1 MGNHGNCIYLEKYLY
16 RAKLPPALKAFV
28 LEEILKYPV
37 QRSFTVNRFSIIV
50 RFVDGRWYSKLKLEK
65 LPTEMLGTGQ
75 PISLGYIFRMYKK
88 YTSFNSKVTSQ
99 LLRP

>member
-1 MGNHGNCIYLEKYLY
+1 MGNHGNCIYFEKYLY

-75 PISLGYIFRMYKK
+75 PISLGYILECTKNILPLIAK
-88 YTSFNSKVTSQ
+88 LPLSF
-99 LLRP
+99 

>member
-1 MGNHGNCIYLEKYLY
+1 M
-16 RAKLPPALKAFV
+16 KAFV

-75 PISLGYIFRMYKK
+75 PISLGYILECTKNILPLIAK
-88 YTSFNSKVTSQ
+88 LPLSF
-99 LLRP
+99 

>member
-1 MGNHGNCIYLEKYLY
+1 M
-16 RAKLPPALKAFV
+16 

-37 QRSFTVNRFSIIV
+37 QRNFTVKRFSIIV
-50 RFVDGRWYSKLKLEK
+50 RFVGGRWYSKSKLEK
-65 LPTEMLGTGQ
+65 LPAEMLGTGH

-99 LLRP
+99 LLRI